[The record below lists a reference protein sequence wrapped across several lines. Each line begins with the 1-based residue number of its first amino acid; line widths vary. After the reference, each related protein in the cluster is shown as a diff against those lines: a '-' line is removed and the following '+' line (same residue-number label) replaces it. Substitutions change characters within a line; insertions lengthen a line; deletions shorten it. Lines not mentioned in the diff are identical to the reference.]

1 MYRLISAT
9 QVVAALLAIFAVCS
23 PVVAEPL
30 IVDVWPGKTPG
41 DAGIAG
47 QESTRTYESAI
58 IAGPTKLITNVT
70 RPTLTVYRPA
80 KEKNAGTAMIICPGG
95 GYHDL
100 FWELEGEEVAA
111 WLNSLGMTGIILK
124 YRVPRRP
131 ADVKGEPPLGPQLDA
146 QRAVSLVRSRAA
158 EWGIDPKRIGMI
170 GFSAGGHLALATATG
185 FEKRTYEPIDVVDE
199 VSCRPDFAVLCY
211 SGYLKAKEK
220 DATSAGIHVPAGT
233 PPILLAHSS
242 DDTISDAEHSV
253 FMYLALKRAG
263 VPAELHVF
271 ASGNHDFGV
280 RQNEKLPS
288 AWTQLCVRWLA
299 SLGLLSTNASLT
311 SKAGAPTATVS
322 KPADASPAAAQ
333 PADDIRELKLKQWAP
348 KPMLVVKQTSVERP
362 KSPAID
368 VHNHLGAGKQF
379 LTPDRVGR
387 YLQEMNEAGVATV
400 VNLDGGWGEQLKE
413 TLSVLDEAH
422 PGRFLTFAQIN
433 FDGIDD
439 DGWTER
445 ETAQLEKSFQA
456 GAKGLKF
463 HKSLGLGY
471 RYKDGR
477 LMPADDPKLAPIFET
492 CERFRRPVM
501 IHTGDPAAFFTP
513 LDRFNE
519 RWHELNEHPNWLF
532 FGDRFPPREE
542 LLKQFANVVAAHPN
556 TTFIGAHFG
565 NNAEDLAT
573 VGRWLD
579 AYPNLYVD
587 IDARISELGR
597 QPYTAR
603 RFLIK
608 YRDRVLF
615 GTDTT
620 PRREAYR
627 TYYRFLETD
636 DEYFDCAASHH
647 LQGFWMIYGISLPD
661 EVLESVYRTNAER
674 VLLRVP
680 KTAASGDDPAK
691 AVESRR

>member
-1 MYRLISAT
+1 VYRLISAA
-9 QVVAALLAIFAVCS
+9 QLVVVIFAVCR
-23 PVVAEPL
+23 PAVAEPL
-30 IVDVWPGKTPG
+30 VVDVWPGKTPD
-41 DAGIAG
+41 DAGVAG
-47 QESTRTYESAI
+47 EETTRTYESAI
-58 IAGPTKLITNVT
+58 IEGPTKLVTNVS
-70 RPTLTVYRPA
+70 RPTLTIYRPGETNTGA
-80 KEKNAGTAMIICPGG
+80 AMIICPGG
-95 GYHDL
+95 GYHNL

-131 ADVKGEPPLGPQLDA
+131 GDIQGEPPLGPLLDA

-170 GFSAGGHLALATATG
+170 GFSAGGHLALATATR
-185 FEKRTYEPIDVVDE
+185 FEKRTYEPIDAVDE

-211 SGYLKAKEK
+211 SGYLKAKDK
-220 DATSAGIHVPAGT
+220 DATAPGIQVPAGT
-233 PPILLAHSS
+233 PPILLAHAS

-263 VPAELHVF
+263 VSAELHVF

-288 AWTQLCVRWLA
+288 AWTQLCVRWLR
-299 SLGLLSTNASLT
+299 SLGLLTGPAAAPAAASD
-311 SKAGAPTATVS
+311 S
-322 KPADASPAAAQ
+322 SPAAAL
-333 PADDIRELKLKQWAP
+333 PDDIRELKLKEWSP
-348 KPMLVVKQTSVERP
+348 KPMLVVKQTTVERP
-362 KSPAID
+362 RFSAID

-400 VNLDGGWGEQLKE
+400 VNLDGGWGAQLKE
-413 TLSVLDEAH
+413 TLSALDEAH

-445 ETAQLEKSFQA
+445 ETAEVEKSFQA

-463 HKSLGLGY
+463 HKSLGLGH

-477 LMPADDPKLAPIFET
+477 LMPVDDPKLAPIFEV
-492 CERFRRPVM
+492 CAKHKRPVM
-501 IHTGDPAAFFTP
+501 IHTADPAAFFTP

-532 FGDRFPPREE
+532 YGERFPAREE
-542 LLKQFANVVAAHPN
+542 LLKQFTNVVAAHPN

-573 VGRWLD
+573 VGKWLD

-603 RFLIK
+603 RFLLK

-615 GTDTT
+615 GTDTA

-661 EVLESVYRTNAER
+661 DVLESVYRTNAEQ
-674 VLLRVP
+674 VLFGAP
-680 KTAASGDDPAK
+680 KTAASGDDPVTA
-691 AVESRR
+691 ASL